1 MWDGQRG
8 ARVKTKPEWTPGS
21 LLFSPS
27 CLSRLG
33 SQVSMLL
40 AGSEEWKWGRWGR
53 GTESIKTTNVRLCQ
67 TVYSLP
73 KLTHQMT
80 RDSMEKWN
88 EWVWFMFSILLTD
101 HLLPQVQTKWGCQ
114 MSLKQSQ
121 KNQWMGKPKENVFSS
136 FLKLN
141 ILTSYIS
148 RTIIFMKSSSTLV
161 LLAWAI
167 WAKVVRRQISSELFM
182 EERHFSKFTKCSG
195 SASPRILKWGEN
207 KHMSL

>member
-1 MWDGQRG
+1 MRKAGQRDRENRNYKCQ
-8 ARVKTKPEWTPGS
+8 AVPDCLFFTKTHTS
-21 LLFSPS
+21 
-27 CLSRLG
+27 
-33 SQVSMLL
+33 
-40 AGSEEWKWGRWGR
+40 
-53 GTESIKTTNVRLCQ
+53 N
-67 TVYSLP
+67 
-73 KLTHQMT
+73 
-80 RDSMEKWN
+80 EKRQHG
-88 EWVWFMFSILLTD
+88 ETGWVWFMFSVLLTD
-101 HLLPQVQTKWGCQ
+101 HLIPQVQTKGGCHIF
-114 MSLKQSQ
+114 LKRSQ

-207 KHMSL
+207 NHMSL